1 MKTRN
6 LAAWERLGF
15 LTIAAACLLP
25 LLPFAMV
32 GLSG

>member
-6 LAAWERLGF
+6 LAAWEQLGS
-15 LTIAAACLLP
+15 LTISATCLLP